1 MSEGRVGGVAPQ
13 LSGGVAV
20 HAIPVFFA
28 RAFKRTGEILTTQ
41 VKPPRE
47 DFSEPNIHY
56 RRNNVMSPFIAP
68 VSKPLSKPLNEHSSE
83 NLSENLSEHLSGQ
96 RPDLQALKNEPI
108 NINEEASVNFWV
120 ATLGCN
126 EATLRLAVAEVG
138 PAAQDVGN
146 ELGVAL

>member
-1 MSEGRVGGVAPQ
+1 MSEGRGGAAWRRSCRALLLP
-13 LSGGVAV
+13 LRL
-20 HAIPVFFA
+20 PCFFA
-28 RAFKRTGEILTTQ
+28 RAFKRTGEILTTH

-47 DFSEPNIHY
+47 DFSEPTIHY
-56 RRNNVMSPFIAP
+56 RRNNVTFPLSAP
-68 VSKPLSKPLNEHSSE
+68 ASKPLSKPLSE
-83 NLSENLSEHLSGQ
+83 YLSGQ

-120 ATLGCN
+120 TALGCS